1 MADSHA
7 VSERPSRFPDGFL
20 WGAATSSHQVEGD
33 NVDNDWWDWEQ
44 VPGHVVDGTRSGAAA
59 MWWDGRAE
67 DDLARAAE
75 LGHNAHRFGLEWSRL
90 EPSPGVFDL
99 TAFARYRAI
108 FEHARALGMSIMV
121 TLNHFTLPRWAA
133 ESGSW
138 LARETVER
146 FAAFASR
153 CASTLGDVVDRWAT
167 LNEPNVLALMGYAG
181 DRWPPGLGQVG
192 AFARAL
198 ANMMRAHAAGYRAVH
213 EVLPDASVGIVL
225 SLPSFVGARPRRSD
239 ATAAAGQDW
248 IFNGVV
254 LAALDRGRLLPPLA
268 LGPKRIDG
276 LARSFDWIGVNYYG
290 RYHVQFDP
298 SAPQRAFGRHID
310 VGNVKTETNDWG
322 APHPAGLT
330 EQLVRLS
337 RFAVPLF
344 VTENGV
350 YDNDDRVRPGYL
362 VEHVRAVHA
371 AIESGADV
379 RGYFHWSLIDNF
391 EWAEGWSTRF
401 GLIGLDPGTQE
412 RTVRGSASV
421 FARICRANGVEGV

>member
-1 MADSHA
+1 M
-7 VSERPSRFPDGFL
+7 SERPSRFPDGFL

-44 VPGHVVDGTRSGAAA
+44 VPGHVVDGTTSGAAA

-108 FEHARALGMSIMV
+108 FERARELGMSTMV

-133 ESGSW
+133 EGGSW
-138 LARETVER
+138 LAREIVER
-146 FAAFASR
+146 FAVFASR

-167 LNEPNVLALMGYAG
+167 LNEPNVLALMGYASE
-181 DRWPPGLGQVG
+181 RWPPGLGQVG

-213 EVLPDASVGIVL
+213 EVLPDAPVGIVL
-225 SLPSFVGARPRRSD
+225 SLPSFVGARSRRSD

-298 SAPQRAFGRHID
+298 SAPQRAFGRHVD

-350 YDNDDRVRPGYL
+350 YDNEDRVRPSYL

-371 AIESGADV
+371 AIERGADV
-379 RGYFHWSLIDNF
+379 RGYFHWSLVDNF

-401 GLIGLDPGTQE
+401 GLIGVDPATQA

-421 FARICRANGVEGV
+421 FARICRANAVESGV